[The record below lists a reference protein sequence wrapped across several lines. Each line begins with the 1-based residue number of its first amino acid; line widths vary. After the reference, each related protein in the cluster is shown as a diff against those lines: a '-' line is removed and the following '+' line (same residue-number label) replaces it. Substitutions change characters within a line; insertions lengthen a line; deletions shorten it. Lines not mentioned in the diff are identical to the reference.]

1 MDTLGSMRVFSTVTD
16 LGSFTAAAERL
27 DMAPSAVTK
36 HVVALEARLGV
47 LLLNRTTRRISLTEA
62 GTAYLDRCNALL
74 ADLDGLESSVGELVQ
89 KPIGT
94 LRLTAPVPFGI
105 SHLGPFIAAY
115 RERYPDV
122 NLDLVL
128 NDRMIDLVEEGF
140 DLAIRIARLP
150 DSTLVARQLAVTR
163 MVLCA
168 APRYLTRRGV
178 PRKPEDLVQHDCLSY
193 TYWGTGDEWRFTQKS
208 GQIRAIRIKP
218 VIRVNNGDVARTL
231 ALAGQG
237 IMLQPDFLVGKDIE
251 TGRLTRLLP
260 GFHAG
265 ELGIFAVYPHRK
277 YLSVKVRS
285 FVDFIAQ
292 ALDREIL

>member
-1 MDTLGSMRVFSTVTD
+1 MDTLGSMRVFSMVTD

-27 DMAPSAVTK
+27 GMAPSAVTK
-36 HVVALEARLGV
+36 HVAALEARLGV
-47 LLLNRTTRRISLTEA
+47 LLLNRTTRRLSLTEA

-74 ADLDGLESSVGELVQ
+74 ADLDGLEASVGELVQ

-105 SHLGPFIAAY
+105 SHLGPIIAAY

-122 NLDLVL
+122 NLELVL

-150 DSTLVARQLAVTR
+150 DSSLVARQLAVTR

-168 APRYLTRRGV
+168 APRYLQRRGA

-237 IMLQPDFLVGKDIE
+237 IMLQPDFLVGNDIE
-251 TGRLTRLLP
+251 TGRLVRLLP

-292 ALDREIL
+292 ALRRETL